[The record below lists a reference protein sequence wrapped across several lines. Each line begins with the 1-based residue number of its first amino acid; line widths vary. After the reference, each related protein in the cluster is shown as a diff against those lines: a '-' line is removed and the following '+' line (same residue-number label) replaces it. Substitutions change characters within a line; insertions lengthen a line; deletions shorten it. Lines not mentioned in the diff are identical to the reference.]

1 METRPPSPFFRWTI
15 LPLALAGGWSGLF
28 AAPSPVLV
36 KALEE
41 LHSSR
46 EDLAFTQHSR
56 ELHDNGRVKEER
68 IERYDPSLPD
78 RQRWRLL
85 EVDGR
90 APTEEERQ
98 KWEHRR
104 NAKPRKKPLKAPA
117 DYLDLDQAKPVEETP
132 EQASY
137 EIPLRQEVARL
148 LAVDKI
154 SVVVTVDKKLS
165 RIERIG
171 ATLREPIKMLMGVAR
186 ITDLDV
192 DVRLEPPRG
201 DSPNETVSVQDG
213 STARVTLSKLGS
225 PTEYRWSE
233 FERVK
238 TYAGAGS
245 PP

>member
-1 METRPPSPFFRWTI
+1 MATTSPFASLFRWTI
-15 LPLALAGGWSGLF
+15 LPLVIAGGWSGLF
-28 AAPSPVLV
+28 AAPTPILV
-36 KALEE
+36 KALED
-41 LHSSR
+41 LHSGH

-56 ELHDNGRVKEER
+56 DLHDNGRVKEER

-104 NAKPRKKPLKAPA
+104 NAKPRKKPLKSPI
-117 DYLDLDQAKPVEETP
+117 DYLDLDQARPVEDTP

-137 EIPLRQEVARL
+137 EIPLRPEVARL
-148 LAVDKI
+148 LAVEKI
-154 SVVVTVDKKLS
+154 SVIVTVDKKLS

-171 ATLREPIKMLMGVAR
+171 ATLREPIKVLMGVAR

-192 DVRLEPPRG
+192 DVRLEAPRG

-225 PTEYRWSE
+225 PTEYRWSD
-233 FERVK
+233 FERVR
-238 TYAGAGS
+238 THTGGS
-245 PP
+245 N